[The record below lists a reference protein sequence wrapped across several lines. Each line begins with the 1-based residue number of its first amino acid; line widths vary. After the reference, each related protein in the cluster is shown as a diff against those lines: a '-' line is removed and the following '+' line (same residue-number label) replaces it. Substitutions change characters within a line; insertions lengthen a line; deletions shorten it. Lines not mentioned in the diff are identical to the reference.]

1 MAKTSIKK
9 GLGIY
14 IQAAE
19 KKATAEYTAKLRQHA
34 EAYGWPS
41 EVIEQLTI
49 KYDGK
54 HHQIKYPEHIQEKIM
69 ELEYGTPATKGMPAM
84 TSFVFGQS

>member
-34 EAYGWPS
+34 EQYGWPS
-41 EVIEQLTI
+41 EVVAQLTI
-49 KYDGK
+49 SYDGK
-54 HHQIKYPEHIQEKIM
+54 HHQIKYPENIQGKIM
-69 ELEYGTPATKGMPAM
+69 DINYGTPDMAARPAL
-84 TSFVFGQS
+84 TTFVFGQS

>member
-34 EAYGWPS
+34 EQYGWPS
-41 EVIEQLTI
+41 EVIAQLTI
-49 KYDGK
+49 NYDGK
-54 HHQIKYPEHIQEKIM
+54 HHQIKYPENIQSKIM
-69 ELEYGTPATKGMPAM
+69 ELEYGTPDVKGKPVM
-84 TSFVFGQS
+84 TTFVFGQS